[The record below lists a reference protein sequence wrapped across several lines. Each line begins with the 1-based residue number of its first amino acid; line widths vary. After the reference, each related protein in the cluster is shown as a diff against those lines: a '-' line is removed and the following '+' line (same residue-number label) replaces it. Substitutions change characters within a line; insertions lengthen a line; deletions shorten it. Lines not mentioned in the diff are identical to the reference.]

1 MVQASSGEQPMETN
15 QQPTAQT
22 NDGFDEHA
30 VPDVELL

>member
-22 NDGFDEHA
+22 NEVDEHA